1 MSGSKAPYD
10 IYEFFCAS
18 VKFQSCKDGSTHR
31 AGVWYVAREHTLWKS
46 KLIIVSLSSPNKML
60 VQKTIISIKID

>member
-31 AGVWYVAREHTLWKS
+31 AGVWYVAREHTL
-46 KLIIVSLSSPNKML
+46 
-60 VQKTIISIKID
+60 